1 MKYPCDII
9 RDLMPLCADS
19 AASEASGQAVRAHIG
34 TCTECARIW
43 SEMQHELDLPE
54 EPPAPQ
60 EEGYKK
66 AAGKYRKKRLA
77 VMLCVFFA
85 ALLGGLCIFDY
96 LDTVPTSR
104 TCRTRT
110 GVITNYLMTVTGRH
124 IPVFLPEYE
133 ILAEQA
139 WESEPEKFFHWV
151 YLPEINQYGVVAT
164 EKNEKGRYGI
174 CSGTGMRLFQGESEI
189 DSAMPF
195 PDSTGT
201 WSLFRS
207 KDVRVHEFRITVS
220 GETQCAEVNERGC
233 AVLHFH
239 AYNRSYSK
247 KTSPAVT
254 GEALDADGNLLYTM
268 TGTDEIQGGY
278 RVLEWKK
285 TA

>member
-43 SEMQHELDLPE
+43 SEMQQELDLPE
-54 EPPAPQ
+54 ETPAPQ

-66 AAGKYRKKRLA
+66 AAGKYRKKRIA

-104 TCRTRT
+104 PCRTRA
-110 GVITNYLMTVTGRH
+110 GVITNYLMTVTGSH
-124 IPVFLPEYE
+124 IPFFLPEYE

-164 EKNEKGRYGI
+164 EKNEKGRYSL
-174 CSGTGMRLFQGESEI
+174 CLGTGIIPFQEGAEI
-189 DSAMPF
+189 DSAMPV

-201 WSLFRS
+201 WSLFRA

-220 GETQCAEVNERGC
+220 GETQCAEVSGGC
-233 AVLHFH
+233 AVLHFR
-239 AYNRSYSK
+239 AYDRSYSR

-254 GEALDADGNLLYTM
+254 GEALDANGNLLYTM

-278 RVLEWKK
+278 RVFEWKK